1 MIHAWVLGSGGMLGS
16 AINRQLE
23 IQGIAVYRYS
33 EKFDWTNIERL
44 RIQFRIAL
52 EEFTDRLSS
61 KDQWEIYW
69 AAGVGAMNSKADELR
84 SETLALEELLRL
96 LQQKLLLLKFP
107 GLVGFASS
115 AGAFYS
121 SCDDFKITELSSVTA
136 QTDYAKAKLAQEH
149 MLIRFL
155 SKVNGVRLL
164 LARFST
170 LYGPGQS
177 FGKQQGLLSH
187 IARCALRQQPIE
199 IFVPLDTLRDYM
211 FSDDAAI
218 NFIRS
223 LRLLCIDN
231 CKYRIEI
238 IASEQSITI
247 SHIISTFSKLIQKHL
262 RLIFSR
268 NHLTN
273 LYAARISYQSIY
285 RHNADNSQRRQYT
298 LAEGINSVLM
308 AERIDYLN
316 SPGSGL
322 VTPPKS

>member
-23 IQGIAVYRYS
+23 LQGIAVYRYS

-52 EEFTDRLSS
+52 EEFTD
-61 KDQWEIYW
+61 
-69 AAGVGAMNSKADELR
+69 GVGAMNSKADELR

-121 SCDDFKITELSSVTA
+121 SCDDFKINELSTVTA
-136 QTDYAKAKLAQEH
+136 QTDYAKAKLAQEQ

-187 IARCALRQQPIE
+187 IARCALRQQSIE

-223 LRLLCIDN
+223 LRLLCI
-231 CKYRIEI
+231 EI

-247 SHIISTFSKLIQKHL
+247 SQIISTFSKLIQKHL

-285 RHNADNSQRRQYT
+285 RHNTDSGQRRQYT

-316 SPGSGL
+316 SAGSGL